1 MGGVEVVAAGGDGWK
16 GDDVYQLLMQAALI
30 RGGAAATW
38 AANISTA
45 GDASLAARYVS
56 FGAIVIELL
65 DYHSTEAQLQRR
77 LAAAGGGGDATADDD
92 ETFPRF
98 SPSNVAPS
106 VAGNMHISFNVR
118 PERDL
123 NEFVLALEGQAHR
136 LGYAE
141 VLCNRVVPVPVAPD
155 GRADVSHVPLADGSY
170 TVEEGAFEGWSL
182 AYCKGPD
189 GEQLEM
195 NKVNGHARGDFDQA
209 LRQYVGGA
217 SNPLW

>member
-92 ETFPRF
+92 
-98 SPSNVAPS
+98 
-106 VAGNMHISFNVR
+106 
-118 PERDL
+118 
-123 NEFVLALEGQAHR
+123 
-136 LGYAE
+136 
-141 VLCNRVVPVPVAPD
+141 
-155 GRADVSHVPLADGSY
+155 
-170 TVEEGAFEGWSL
+170 
-182 AYCKGPD
+182 
-189 GEQLEM
+189 
-195 NKVNGHARGDFDQA
+195 
-209 LRQYVGGA
+209 
-217 SNPLW
+217 